1 MGVAE
6 NKALAARIPLEVFN
20 QGRVDVL
27 DEVLVPDYIEH
38 SPAPGFP
45 DGPEGLKQFVLA
57 LRAAFPDFTYR
68 IELEIAEGDL
78 VVHYLHATQT
88 MRGDFLGMKA
98 TGKTATVEQT
108 HIARIRD
115 GRLVEHWGVID
126 QLSMLQQ
133 LGIIPMPE
141 VAPV

>member
-20 QGRVDVL
+20 QGKVDVL
-27 DEVLVPDYIEH
+27 DEVLTPDYIEH
-38 SPAPGFP
+38 SGVPGFP
-45 DGPEGLKQFVLA
+45 DTPDGLKQFVLV
-57 LRAAFPDFTYR
+57 LRSAFPDITYR
-68 IELEIAEGDL
+68 IELEIADGDL
-78 VVHYLHATQT
+78 VVHYLQT
-88 MRGDFLGMKA
+88 TLTMQGDFLGIKA
-98 TGKTATVEQT
+98 TGKSATYNET

-115 GRLVEHWGVID
+115 GKLVEHWGVID

-141 VAPV
+141 AAPV